1 MHAAQGIVGFF
12 RRATVPQHRS
22 STQAK
27 IRSSGSSLS
36 LSHLPYCNSS
46 ASNHAHSARRL
57 TRMVCACNTDGAKKS
72 HARKS
77 SEHSAGVSVST
88 SRTPS
93 IKRRP
98 SRIRV
103 RAAGFGPNN
112 RAPPGH
118 SGRANRPSLSGPRG
132 ASLPLFLSLPSA
144 SGSFH
149 RHPLHACLTLVRK
162 MSQSTLAS
170 EGPVRNSCCGKE
182 YSRAPKEKRP
192 HGVKHQSRKKDL
204 GFAHHTLMSQWP
216 PAEL

>member
-72 HARKS
+72 HAGKS

-132 ASLPLFLSLPSA
+132 ASLLFFCLFRRRAGLSTNP
-144 SGSFH
+144 
-149 RHPLHACLTLVRK
+149 PC
-162 MSQSTLAS
+162 MLA
-170 EGPVRNSCCGKE
+170 
-182 YSRAPKEKRP
+182 
-192 HGVKHQSRKKDL
+192 
-204 GFAHHTLMSQWP
+204 
-216 PAEL
+216 